1 MSKQTT
7 SRKQAKLNVENK
19 MRIKSNNDC
28 KFKTKKKDIDDFEKR
43 KVQYILLLN
52 LQEICTFSILVTKL
66 VEDGLNMSRKKSLS
80 LTTVYAYLSILSR
93 IKLPPLMLNS

>member
-7 SRKQAKLNVENK
+7 SRKQVKSNVENI
-19 MRIKSNNDC
+19 MRIKSNNEC
-28 KFKTKKKDIDDFEKR
+28 KFKTKKKDIDDFERR

-66 VEDGLNMSRKKSLS
+66 VEHGLNMSRKNICS
-80 LTTVYAYLSILSR
+80 
-93 IKLPPLMLNS
+93 